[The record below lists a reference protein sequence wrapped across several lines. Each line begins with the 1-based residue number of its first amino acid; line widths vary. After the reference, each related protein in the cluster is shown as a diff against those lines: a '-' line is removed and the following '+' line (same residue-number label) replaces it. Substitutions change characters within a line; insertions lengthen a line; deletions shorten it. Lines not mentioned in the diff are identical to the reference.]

1 MLRDKLSSVELR
13 QLRYFVV
20 LAEEL
25 HFSRAALR
33 LHLAQSGLSAQIK
46 RLEDEVGGP
55 LLHRTTRQ
63 VELTEAGRLLLSEAR
78 TLLSAA
84 DGTLGRVRAAAR
96 GEDATLSI
104 ASLGPVPESLFSPL
118 LATFSARRPHVRI
131 ELRQL
136 AFPQMLSALR
146 EGIAD
151 VEFIYEPLHESD
163 LDVVPLESGPR
174 MVALPRS
181 HPLADRDFLT
191 PTDLRGE
198 TFIPQSDATP
208 KYWQEFWML
217 VDELGTQPR
226 ISSYVGDNIE
236 EWLHL
241 IGRGEGIDTCP
252 AVIARYFGRPDVAFL
267 PLQGAAEATLVVAVV
282 HDART
287 PLIDEFVDLATEI
300 AHGNIGGWASRPLG
314 DGRPGVGSA

>member
-1 MLRDKLSSVELR
+1 VELKH
-13 QLRYFVV
+13 LRSFVV

-33 LHLAQSGLSAQIK
+33 LHLAQSAVSAQIK
-46 RLEDEVGGP
+46 RLEEEVGGP
-55 LLHRTTRQ
+55 LLNRTTRQ
-63 VELTEAGRLLLSEAR
+63 VELTEAGRVLLSEAR

-118 LATFSARRPHVRI
+118 LATFSTRRPHVRI

-146 EGIAD
+146 EGTAD

-163 LDVVPLESGPR
+163 LDVVPLERGPR
-174 MVALPRS
+174 MVALSRS
-181 HPLADRDFLT
+181 HPLAERDFLT
-191 PTDLRGE
+191 PADLRCE

-208 KYWQEFWML
+208 KYWQEYWML
-217 VDELGTQPR
+217 VDELGMQPR

-252 AVIARYFGRPDVAFL
+252 AVIARYFARPDVTYL
-267 PLQGAAEATLVVAVV
+267 PLQGAANATLVVAVI

-287 PLIDEFVDLATEI
+287 PLINEFIELATAI
-300 AHGNIGGWASRPLG
+300 ARSRNPE
-314 DGRPGVGSA
+314 GSSRAPVEG

>member
-1 MLRDKLSSVELR
+1 MELKHLRS
-13 QLRYFVV
+13 FVV

-33 LHLAQSGLSAQIK
+33 LHLAQSAVSAQIK
-46 RLEDEVGGP
+46 RLEEEVGGP
-55 LLHRTTRQ
+55 LLNRTTRQ
-63 VELTEAGRLLLSEAR
+63 VELTEAGRVLLSEAR

-104 ASLGPVPESLFSPL
+104 ASLGPVPESLFSPR
-118 LATFSARRPHVRI
+118 LATFSTRRPHVRI

-146 EGIAD
+146 EGTAD

-163 LDVVPLESGPR
+163 LDVVPLERGPR
-174 MVALPRS
+174 MVALSRS
-181 HPLADRDFLT
+181 HPLAERDFLT
-191 PTDLRGE
+191 PADLRCE

-208 KYWQEFWML
+208 KYWQEYWML
-217 VDELGTQPR
+217 VDELGMQPS

-252 AVIARYFGRPDVAFL
+252 AVIARYFARPDVTYL
-267 PLQGAAEATLVVAVV
+267 PLQGAANATLVVAVI

-287 PLIDEFVDLATEI
+287 PLINEFIELATAI
-300 AHGNIGGWASRPLG
+300 ARSRNPE
-314 DGRPGVGSA
+314 GSSRAPVEG

>member
-1 MLRDKLSSVELR
+1 VELKH
-13 QLRYFVV
+13 LRSFVV

-33 LHLAQSGLSAQIK
+33 LHLAQSAVSAQIK
-46 RLEDEVGGP
+46 RLEEEVGGP

-78 TLLSAA
+78 TLLAAA

-146 EGIAD
+146 EGTAD

-181 HPLADRDFLT
+181 HPVAGRDFLT
-191 PTDLRGE
+191 PADLRCE
-198 TFIPQSDATP
+198 TFIPQPDAIP

-217 VDELGTQPR
+217 VGELGTQPK
-226 ISSYVGDNIE
+226 ISSYVSDNIE

-241 IGRGEGIDTCP
+241 IGRGEGVDTCP
-252 AVIARYFGRPDVAFL
+252 AVIARYFARPDVVYL
-267 PLQGAAEATLVVAVV
+267 PLHDAAEATLVAAVV
-282 HDART
+282 RDART
-287 PLIDEFVDLATEI
+287 PLINEFVELATEI
-300 AHGNIGGWASRPLG
+300 AHGGGGGA
-314 DGRPGVGSA
+314 V